1 MGKKLFLTKTPLT
14 ENELFFQHF
23 FLSEEIYG
31 FNLCLS
37 LYEASVMLPEKE
49 KISMNVFFS
58 NKKFS
63 IFIK

>member
-1 MGKKLFLTKTPLT
+1 MSC
-14 ENELFFQHF
+14 FFQHF

-37 LYEASVMLPEKE
+37 LYEASMMLLEKE

-58 NKKFS
+58 NEVFHFYKIAEK
-63 IFIK
+63 IMLAH